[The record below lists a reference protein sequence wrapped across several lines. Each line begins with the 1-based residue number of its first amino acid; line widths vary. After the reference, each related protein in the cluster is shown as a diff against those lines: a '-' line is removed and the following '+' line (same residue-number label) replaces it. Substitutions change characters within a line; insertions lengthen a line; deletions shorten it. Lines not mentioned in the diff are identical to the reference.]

1 MRKVFRQVITGF
13 VWSRRDGGDMLD
25 RWLET
30 LIPKEKEVGET
41 LLFALQPKGG
51 EKKASGK
58 IPKGGGSGV
67 GVPQMEEKRE
77 KRIKRTVSTV

>member
-30 LIPKEKEVGET
+30 LIPKENEVGET

-51 EKKASGK
+51 EKKSFG
-58 IPKGGGSGV
+58 
-67 GVPQMEEKRE
+67 
-77 KRIKRTVSTV
+77 